1 MAECDTNIPRRE
13 DDIQEV
19 LRSLRARITDYFEAC
34 HPTHR
39 PDFEYKL
46 KEIGDWVR
54 KQKESEKDKSRQ
66 IYIENMGKVIVASV
80 DTLGKFGS
88 GSTHAVYKGVLEFK
102 SSLTVLKGEPH
113 GPVFK
118 VLCCILSAALT
129 VNKPNEPS
137 VVAKLAEVVH
147 SELTLFNRKYQ
158 DQKYNGLK

>member
-1 MAECDTNIPRRE
+1 
-13 DDIQEV
+13 
-19 LRSLRARITDYFEAC
+19 
-34 HPTHR
+34 
-39 PDFEYKL
+39 
-46 KEIGDWVR
+46 
-54 KQKESEKDKSRQ
+54 
-66 IYIENMGKVIVASV
+66 MGKVIVASI

-88 GSTHAVYKGVLEFK
+88 RSTHAVYKGVLEIM
-102 SSLTVLKGEPH
+102 SSLAVLKGEPY
-113 GPVFK
+113 GPAFK

>member
-1 MAECDTNIPRRE
+1 
-13 DDIQEV
+13 
-19 LRSLRARITDYFEAC
+19 
-34 HPTHR
+34 
-39 PDFEYKL
+39 
-46 KEIGDWVR
+46 
-54 KQKESEKDKSRQ
+54 
-66 IYIENMGKVIVASV
+66 MGKVIVASV

-88 GSTHAVYKGVLEFK
+88 RSTHAVYKGVLEFK

-113 GPVFK
+113 RPVFK